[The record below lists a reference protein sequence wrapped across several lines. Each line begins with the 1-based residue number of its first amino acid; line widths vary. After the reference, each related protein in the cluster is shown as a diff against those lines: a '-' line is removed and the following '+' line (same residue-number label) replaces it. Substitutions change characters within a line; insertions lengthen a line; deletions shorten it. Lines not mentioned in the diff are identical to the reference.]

1 MGLSLVSPSET
12 IQHLTF
18 ESSHS
23 QWIEDRLVEERSD
36 PGNQMCINCLSG
48 MQSSYL
54 EKVTHNE
61 IFNGETF
68 RSRHEDDLCAN
79 TRLLALTKVL
89 SCPDC
94 LDTKHNSKLKGV
106 FKITQCFL
114 NKT

>member
-48 MQSSYL
+48 MQSSY
-54 EKVTHNE
+54 
-61 IFNGETF
+61 
-68 RSRHEDDLCAN
+68 
-79 TRLLALTKVL
+79 
-89 SCPDC
+89 
-94 LDTKHNSKLKGV
+94 
-106 FKITQCFL
+106 
-114 NKT
+114 